1 MRIFFIQKVHCAD
14 SVNRVNYNVMSD
26 GGGSLLGALQRS
38 SVKSNLI
45 CSLNFLWPFFN
56 IFFYFSGENHEVE
69 PSRLG
74 RPYSS
79 KLALYSQ
86 HGTTNKYSNQPDLT
100 LDASKEFNVTLM
112 LRAPDGQPPN
122 QQNQKSPPP
131 PYEGKNKQR
140 NHSFT
145 SSSLGSEETNKTLL
159 SSRHDLGIYL

>member
-1 MRIFFIQKVHCAD
+1 LFSKFKNQKK
-14 SVNRVNYNVMSD
+14 N
-26 GGGSLLGALQRS
+26 
-38 SVKSNLI
+38 
-45 CSLNFLWPFFN
+45 
-56 IFFYFSGENHEVE
+56 FSGENHDVE

-112 LRAPDGQPPN
+112 LRAPDGQPH
-122 QQNQKSPPP
+122 QQQHQQKSPPP
-131 PYEGKNKQR
+131 PYEGKSGKNKQR
-140 NHSFT
+140 AHSFT